1 MTTAT
6 GRPLRWWRAKEKEN
20 YSCFLMW
27 ELLLSISGVSSS
39 LLLERSSGLS
49 MNVKKEKI
57 SCDDVRL
64 LFTSMCAE
72 KKNVKSVRNFKWK
85 TIIYTVHIG
94 ENKCFAAKKNHLTF
108 VLKTE
113 GKPLRG

>member
-27 ELLLSISGVSSS
+27 ELLLSISGVF
-39 LLLERSSGLS
+39 R
-49 MNVKKEKI
+49 KKLRIVHKCQEKKI

-64 LFTSMCAE
+64 LFTSVYVDRE
-72 KKNVKSVRNFKWK
+72 KTSKVS
-85 TIIYTVHIG
+85 
-94 ENKCFAAKKNHLTF
+94 
-108 VLKTE
+108 
-113 GKPLRG
+113 